1 MASRNTS
8 PSLLGPRM
16 GSLRLPQKPAPV
28 PDFEDFEA
36 DVPLDVPVDE
46 SSDPSA
52 ENDGFGANS
61 QVTQVDLD
69 EMKPIRRSFCSW
81 TDPKEAPESFQPNR
95 FTHEIYTGYLEKF
108 MSEVEDNQQLFKAV
122 MKQRR
127 EDCGFEEPSRS
138 SRSSRSSGLG
148 RFWKKVG
155 FTRWGLVWWTWTP
168 FYTLARLF
176 PWHFP
181 IQDEGPW
188 ICCQSWFLGITHDS
202 FIFLQFADLKRS
214 EEKDSAKIFAYLRIT
229 AQCGFST
236 PHRFFHSIFRSKS
249 SSMRDWLSAKRMTE
263 TMPPSALQIYRPSAA
278 KRCVAASGPVQFPIQ
293 QHEFP
298 MFPVICSK
306 LIQVGCSI
314 QDISSATFHGC
325 VQKGLTGQVWTLVP
339 FWWPNLGS
347 LISVEC
353 IRCFFC
359 PAPLKCR
366 ALSFRRHRHP

>member
-1 MASRNTS
+1 MASSNTS
-8 PSLLGPRM
+8 PSLSATEMDPYI
-16 GSLRLPQKPAPV
+16 SSFRLPHIPAPV

-108 MSEVEDNQQLFKAV
+108 MSEVEDNQQLFKAI

-155 FTRWGLVWWTWTP
+155 FTR
-168 FYTLARLF
+168 
-176 PWHFP
+176 
-181 IQDEGPW
+181 
-188 ICCQSWFLGITHDS
+188 
-202 FIFLQFADLKRS
+202 
-214 EEKDSAKIFAYLRIT
+214 
-229 AQCGFST
+229 
-236 PHRFFHSIFRSKS
+236 
-249 SSMRDWLSAKRMTE
+249 
-263 TMPPSALQIYRPSAA
+263 
-278 KRCVAASGPVQFPIQ
+278 
-293 QHEFP
+293 
-298 MFPVICSK
+298 
-306 LIQVGCSI
+306 
-314 QDISSATFHGC
+314 
-325 VQKGLTGQVWTLVP
+325 
-339 FWWPNLGS
+339 
-347 LISVEC
+347 
-353 IRCFFC
+353 
-359 PAPLKCR
+359 
-366 ALSFRRHRHP
+366 